1 MSVPSCNQTS
11 FPRKRNEQLFAR
23 SSWGWRSFCTSVSL
37 QKLHFQHNYNN
48 FIFVRIWSPAS
59 LDPPLRHCHLTRNG
73 WCSLT
78 LPYHFS
84 HVAWRDEFVADVAV
98 AVAVWVS
105 FLLCNWILTD
115 IFRSQGWV
123 FGWVL
128 WWFASERTFTKQQH
142 SFRFTPWPLLFTLH
156 NYPSPDLG
164 ERTDT
169 KHYKPPTN
177 KMNIKL
183 QKKEEYNNNDL
194 LCFN

>member
-11 FPRKRNEQLFAR
+11 FLRKRNEQLFAR
-23 SSWGWRSFCTSVSL
+23 PSWGWGSFCTSVSL

-115 IFRSQGWV
+115 IFRSQGWM

-128 WWFASERTFTKQQH
+128 WWFASIH
-142 SFRFTPWPLLFTLH
+142 SDLH
-156 NYPSPDLG
+156 LG
-164 ERTDT
+164 RCCSLCIITQVRILANGRTDT